1 MVQMYVEFL
10 RYENYF
16 HTFLPCNLV
25 TQLTFNLLI
34 IQFTRQ
40 GRQFC
45 RQFYSSTFHVL
56 TMWLCTGTRQLGY
69 LCSLVFQVAFSSGLS
84 SGLDGSLERG
94 VQNFKIT
101 PKPRSIW
108 WYKNTKKNFIVP
120 NKNTK
125 DLHSS
130 LVKFDGRSSWRFQ
143 DFCSLGKLE

>member
-25 TQLTFNLLI
+25 TRLTFNLLI

-69 LCSLVFQVAFSSGLS
+69 LFSLVFQVAFSSGLS

-94 VQNFKIT
+94 FQNFKIV
-101 PKPRSIW
+101 PNPRSNCW
-108 WYKNTKKNFIVP
+108 CKYTKKNFILS

-125 DLHSS
+125 YLHSS
-130 LVKFDGRSSWRFQ
+130 LIKFVGLSSWRFQ
-143 DFCSLGKLE
+143 DFCSLEKLE